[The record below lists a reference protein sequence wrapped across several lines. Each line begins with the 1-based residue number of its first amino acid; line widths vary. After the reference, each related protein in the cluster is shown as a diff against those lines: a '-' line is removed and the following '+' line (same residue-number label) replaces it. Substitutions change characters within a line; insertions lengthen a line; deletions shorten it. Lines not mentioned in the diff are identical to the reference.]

1 MSIKRVLI
9 YCPVFLP
16 ETSGYTH
23 AFKQL
28 INNLLDN
35 GLLVDVLTPQL
46 LNANETE
53 PFVHQNLNIFRYKP
67 TLKIW
72 GLGLFYEYYKQAQF
86 INKLKKQHFYQLFFI
101 ETGDVPLLTFFLSKS
116 ILKKTAVR
124 FHSTSDTE
132 YLHLGSHKK
141 YKLRRWFWRYLSG
154 HKIKF
159 VCATNQY
166 HLDYAIDKVL
176 HQPNIK
182 NKQVITNTIDAKVV
196 DFSKK
201 YSRLTFVM
209 LGRMDE
215 EGYKQKG
222 FDVLLKALVK
232 VKDDMVAANAQLIII
247 GEGSEFTNFKVSVSQ
262 FDFIALK
269 SNLPH
274 HLLLE
279 LLNQSHIVL
288 LPSLYEGVSMFALE
302 ALANG
307 NAIIF
312 AKTGGLIEMVNG
324 NGFLVEPGNAE
335 ELASVIK
342 QIIALKNIRILQE
355 QSLYLAQNRFSA
367 QVQLKQFMQ
376 LMKEVDVC

>member
-1 MSIKRVLI
+1 V
-9 YCPVFLP
+9 
-16 ETSGYTH
+16 
-23 AFKQL
+23 
-28 INNLLDN
+28 
-35 GLLVDVLTPQL
+35 
-46 LNANETE
+46 
-53 PFVHQNLNIFRYKP
+53 
-67 TLKIW
+67 
-72 GLGLFYEYYKQAQF
+72 
-86 INKLKKQHFYQLFFI
+86 
-101 ETGDVPLLTFFLSKS
+101 
-116 ILKKTAVR
+116 
-124 FHSTSDTE
+124 
-132 YLHLGSHKK
+132 
-141 YKLRRWFWRYLSG
+141 SG

>member
-1 MSIKRVLI
+1 MSNKRVLI

-28 INNLLDN
+28 ITNLLQS
-35 GLLVDVLTPQL
+35 GLMVDVLTPQL
-46 LNANETE
+46 LKVNETE
-53 PFVHQNLNIFRYKP
+53 TFVHQNLKVFRYKP

-72 GLGLFYEYYKQAQF
+72 GLGLFYEFYKQARF
-86 INKLKKQHFYQLFFI
+86 MHKLNKQHSYQLIFI
-101 ETGDVPLLTFFLSKS
+101 ETGDVPLLAFFLSNV

-132 YLHLGSHKK
+132 YLQVGNHKK

-154 HKIKF
+154 KKTKF

-166 HLDYAIDKVL
+166 HLDYAINKVL
-176 HQPNIK
+176 HQPSIK
-182 NKQVITNTIDAKVV
+182 NKQVITNTVDAKVV

-201 YSRLTFVM
+201 HSRLTFVM

-222 FDVLLKALVK
+222 FDVLLKALAK
-232 VKDDMVAANAQLIII
+232 VKDNMVAADAQLVII
-247 GEGSEFTNFKVSVSQ
+247 GEGSKFSYFKSSIKPYPFVK
-262 FDFIALK
+262 LK
-269 SNLPH
+269 PKLPH
-274 HLLLE
+274 HLLLD
-279 LLNQSHIVL
+279 LLQQSNVVL

-307 NAIIF
+307 NAVIF
-312 AKTGGLIEMVNG
+312 SKTGGLIEMVDG
-324 NGFLVEPGNAE
+324 NGLLVEPGNAE
-335 ELASVIK
+335 QLAACI
-342 QIIALKNIRILQE
+342 QQMITYKNIRTLQE
-355 QSLYLAQNRFSA
+355 QSVHIAQNRFSKEL
-367 QVQLKQFMQ
+367 QLQQFMR